1 MRILILPSWY
11 PTEDQPISG
20 IFFKE
25 QAQALIKA
33 GHEVYVFYQ
42 QMHSLR
48 TIGKNKNIGL
58 KYRVEDNVPTY
69 RFEGYTYIP
78 RSHKAYEYIQKI
90 RLRKF
95 TKMLEKKHG
104 KIDLVH
110 AHSFVWGGITA
121 AALCKHS
128 GIPLIIT
135 EHSTEFSRGLIKSYM
150 KPLITKASQVA
161 HKVIVVGPGLKEELC
176 NYMDEDKLVIIPN
189 IVNINN
195 FDVVPQQTNVV
206 SLLFSLCA
214 F

>member
-135 EHSTEFSRGLIKSYM
+135 EHSTEFF
-150 KPLITKASQVA
+150 
-161 HKVIVVGPGLKEELC
+161 VVLS
-176 NYMDEDKLVIIPN
+176 NHI
-189 IVNINN
+189 
-195 FDVVPQQTNVV
+195 
-206 SLLFSLCA
+206 
-214 F
+214 